1 MASIDAGPTAGWLP
15 AGQKLL
21 FTLIPDEPVTDAY
34 RYIVQVEENGTVISK
49 IYLTPNPTE
58 TSFFD
63 LSQVLT
69 GRLEVDS
76 LKYNT
81 TATIHS
87 LNNRIFTRSNDNI
100 KRYRLKVGH
109 FDGSSESLADDTS
122 AYYYLFDGYEQL
134 SQGLFPS
141 FSDYYGTAST
151 KKVWLSDRQPSNNV
165 IEVSAG
171 IEDNGV
177 VAFINSD
184 DTGSLITRFVIN
196 TYDTAGSLDDTIIY
210 TVNATNGGLV
220 PTTTWSDTNN
230 DASLLYAYV
239 YPASLSA
246 ITTALNAVTG
256 GWGHYDV
263 IPETAT
269 AQTGN
274 ILRIRNKCRNTKN
287 NPVQLG
293 WANTR
298 GGWDYLRFD
307 GRKLKTVT
315 REEKT
320 YRKQIGDYS
329 AASFN
334 FGSTDR
340 EITPYQVE
348 AKEMYQL
355 NGILTSEE
363 YDLFQYCFRSK
374 NIMASIDGFWVPVT
388 LKESSLQVES
398 DTTSKVYIATINV
411 ELAQILRC

>member
-1 MASIDAGPTAGWLP
+1 MAEFNQTPSGLWKP
-15 AGQKLL
+15 AGQKLIFEML
-21 FTLIPDEPVTDAY
+21 EQGTVTDAY
-34 RYIVQVEENGTVISK
+34 RYVITVLENAVEIGKFYI
-49 IYLTPNPTE
+49 TPNVLDTGV
-58 TSFFD
+58 FD
-63 LSQVLT
+63 LGEVVR
-69 GRLEVDS
+69 GRLAVDPR
-76 LKYNT
+76 KYGLTNV
-81 TATIHS
+81 IHT
-87 LNNRIFTRSNDNI
+87 LNNKAFTKSNGNVNKYTVELRYWNGSTESSLEDSVNI
-100 KRYRLKVGH
+100 WLI
-109 FDGSSESLADDTS
+109 
-122 AYYYLFDGYEQL
+122 DGYEQI
-134 SQGLFPS
+134 SAGLDPS
-141 FSDYYGTAST
+141 FADYYGTAST
-151 KKVWLSDRQPSNNV
+151 KKFWLTDREPESD
-165 IEVSAG
+165 IIYITAG
-171 IEDNGV
+171 IEDTGV
-177 VAFINSD
+177 LTFINTD
-184 DTGSLITRFVIN
+184 DTGSLVDTILINIYSADGTTQDTLSYTIN
-196 TYDTAGSLDDTIIY
+196 T
-210 TVNATNGGLV
+210 TNGAVL
-220 PTTTWSDTNN
+220 PTASATTYYYGTLLYGFFFP
-230 DASLLYAYV
+230 ASLLA
-239 YPASLSA
+239 L
-246 ITTALNAVTG
+246 TNALNNISG
-256 GWGHYDV
+256 GWLYYEV
-263 IPETAT
+263 IPMGSSL
-269 AQTGN
+269 QKGN
-274 ILRIRNKCRNTKN
+274 KYRFTNNCRPVKN
-287 NPVQLG
+287 AAVQLA

>member
-1 MASIDAGPTAGWLP
+1 MAEFNQTPSGSWKP
-15 AGQKLL
+15 AGQKLI
-21 FTLIPDEPVTDAY
+21 FDMIEQGTVTDAY
-34 RYIVQVEENGTVISK
+34 RYVITVLENAVEIGKFYI
-49 IYLTPNPTE
+49 TPNVLDTGV
-58 TSFFD
+58 FD
-63 LSQVLT
+63 LGEVVR
-69 GRLEVDS
+69 GRLAVDPR
-76 LKYNT
+76 KYGLTNV
-81 TATIHS
+81 IHT
-87 LNNRIFTRSNDNI
+87 LNNKAFTKSNGNVNKYTVELRYWNGSTESSLEDSVNI
-100 KRYRLKVGH
+100 WLI
-109 FDGSSESLADDTS
+109 
-122 AYYYLFDGYEQL
+122 DGYEQI
-134 SQGLFPS
+134 SAGLDPS
-141 FSDYYGTAST
+141 FADYYGTAST
-151 KKVWLSDRQPSNNV
+151 KKFWLTDREPESD
-165 IEVSAG
+165 IIHITAG
-171 IEDNGV
+171 IEDTGV
-177 VAFINSD
+177 LTFINTD
-184 DTGSLITRFVIN
+184 DTGSLVDTILINIYSADGTTQDTLSYTIN
-196 TYDTAGSLDDTIIY
+196 T
-210 TVNATNGGLV
+210 TNGAVL
-220 PTTTWSDTNN
+220 PTASATTYYYGTLLYGFFFP
-230 DASLLYAYV
+230 ASLLA
-239 YPASLSA
+239 L
-246 ITTALNAVTG
+246 TNALNNISG
-256 GWGHYDV
+256 GWLYYEV
-263 IPETAT
+263 IPMGSSL
-269 AQTGN
+269 QKGN
-274 ILRIRNKCRNTKN
+274 KYRFTNNCRPVKN
-287 NPVQLG
+287 AAVQLA